1 MLKNPDK
8 LIDRL
13 KLEKLNIENL
23 KKVIDFELQP
33 SQSWSLS
40 DQLGAIEVLGH
51 TANKEALIYLKRIYR
66 PCIVVQ
72 QGLDCVE
79 NDGVTEQEVNL
90 TEHHYYRNASGP
102 LSEALHFEVQLFKGT
117 KYPMRRLKPVYEL
130 ASEYKIIYEG
140 SIAHI
145 TIRKALDRL
154 QQSVMSHQ
162 V

>member
-1 MLKNPDK
+1 MLKNPEK
-8 LIDRL
+8 LIERL
-13 KLEKLNIENL
+13 KLKKLNIENL
-23 KKVIDFELQP
+23 KKVIDYELQP
-33 SQSWSLS
+33 SQNWSLN

-51 TANKEALIYLKRIYR
+51 TANKEALIYLKKIYR

-72 QGLDCVE
+72 QGIDWGGE
-79 NDGVTEQEVNL
+79 DGVSMQEVNL
-90 TEHHYYRNASGP
+90 IEHHYYRNASGP

-117 KYPMRRLKPVYEL
+117 KFPMKRLKPVDEL

-154 QQSVMSHQ
+154 QQAIMSHQ